1 MDIISLIISLISGVA
16 GGNAAGA
23 ALKNTG
29 LTTVVSSLT
38 GLVGGGLGGA
48 LLPSILGMPATP
60 REGWMPARCLA
71 TSSAAAWVAH
81 C

>member
-1 MDIISLIISLISGVA
+1 LISGVA

-48 LLPSILGMPATP
+48 LLPSILGIASNATGGMDAGALLGNVLSGGVGGALLP
-60 REGWMPARCLA
+60 W
-71 TSSAAAWVAH
+71 
-81 C
+81 

>member
-23 ALKNTG
+23 ALKYTG
-29 LTTVVSSLT
+29 LPRASARCRAWSAEVLAARCCRQYS
-38 GLVGGGLGGA
+38 A
-48 LLPSILGMPATP
+48 WPATP
-60 REGWMPARCLA
+60 REGWMPARYFA